1 MQLKPESLAAHLKQ
15 QLAPVYLIAGDE
27 PLILGECADAVR
39 AAARSRGHDSRE
51 VLFAERGLD
60 GAALAASGASMSLF
74 SSKRIIEVRLPT
86 GKPGDGAEALV
97 EYAAR
102 PADDAVL
109 LVVSQ
114 ARPDKRLKW
123 LNALAD
129 AGVFV
134 AVYPLEA
141 HQFPDWLAR
150 RARGLGLELEPEA
163 VERLRARTEGNL
175 LAAAQELE
183 LLALARGKGRIDAA
197 TVESAVADSA
207 RFDAFQ
213 MVDAALAGD
222 AARALRALDVLA
234 AEGEA
239 LALVT
244 WAVARELRTLAQCS
258 ARVAAG
264 EPIGRVVSHP
274 SIWQSRRALYESAL
288 ARVPLKRWRRL
299 LQQALTVDR
308 TLKGQRKGADPW
320 SEMRGLVATLAGG
333 FDRLRVAPRA
343 AGRGDFGRARG

>member
-1 MQLKPESLAAHLKQ
+1 VQLKPDSLGAHLKS

-27 PLILGECADAVR
+27 PLLVGECADAVR
-39 AAARSRGHDSRE
+39 AAARARGHDSRE

-74 SSKRIIEVRLPT
+74 LSKRIIEVRLPT
-86 GKPGDGAEALV
+86 GKPGDGADALV

-109 LVVSQ
+109 LVISQ
-114 ARPDKRLKW
+114 ARPDKRMKW

-141 HQFPDWLAR
+141 HQYPEWLAR

-183 LLALARGKGRIDAA
+183 LLALARGRGKVDAA
-197 TVESAVADSA
+197 AVEAAVADSA

-239 LALVT
+239 LALVS
-244 WAVARELRTLAQCS
+244 WAVAKDLRILAQFA
-258 ARVAAG
+258 ARVADG
-264 EPIGRVVSHP
+264 EPVGRVVAHP
-274 SIWQSRRALYESAL
+274 MVWQNRRGLYESAL
-288 ARVPLKRWRRL
+288 TRVPLKRWRRL
-299 LQQALTVDR
+299 LQQALVVDR
-308 TLKGQRKGADPW
+308 TLKGQRRGVDPW
-320 SEMRGLVATLAGG
+320 TEMRGLVATLAGS
-333 FDRLRVAPRA
+333 FDAPRGARA
-343 AGRGDFGRARG
+343 ARRG

>member
-1 MQLKPESLAAHLKQ
+1 MQLKPDALGAHLKA
-15 QLAPVYLIAGDE
+15 QLAPIYLIAGDE
-27 PLILGECADAVR
+27 PLVVGECADAVR
-39 AAARSRGHDSRE
+39 AAARARGHDTRE

-74 SSKRIIEVRLPT
+74 AAKRIIEVRLPT
-86 GKPGDGAEALV
+86 GKPGAGADALV
-97 EYAAR
+97 DYAAR

-114 ARPDKRLKW
+114 ARPDRRAKW
-123 LNALAD
+123 LNALEQS
-129 AGVFV
+129 GVFV

-150 RARGLGLELEPEA
+150 RARGLGLELSPEA

-183 LLALARGKGRIDAA
+183 LLALGHGRGRIDAA
-197 TVESAVADSA
+197 TVEAAVADSA

-239 LALVT
+239 LALIN
-244 WAVARELRTLAQCS
+244 WAVAKDLRILAQFS
-258 ARVAAG
+258 ARIAEG
-264 EPIGRVVSHP
+264 EPVGRVVSHP
-274 SIWQSRRALYESAL
+274 MVWPSRRGLYESAL
-288 ARVPLKRWRRL
+288 ERIPLKRWRRL
-299 LQQALTVDR
+299 LQQALIVDR
-308 TLKGQRKGADPW
+308 TLKGQRRAADPW

-333 FDRLRVAPRA
+333 FDRPRA
-343 AGRGDFGRARG
+343 ARSARRG

>member
-1 MQLKPESLAAHLKQ
+1 MQVRPDALGAHLKA
-15 QLAPVYLIAGDE
+15 QLAPIYLIAGDE
-27 PLILGECADAVR
+27 PLLVGECADAVR
-39 AAARSRGHDSRE
+39 AAARARGHDARE

-74 SSKRIIEVRLPT
+74 SDKRIIEVRLPT
-86 GKPGDGAEALV
+86 GKPGESGAAALV
-97 EYAAR
+97 DYAAR

-109 LVVSQ
+109 LVISQ

-123 LNALAD
+123 QNALAD
-129 AGVFV
+129 AGVSI

-141 HQFPDWLAR
+141 HEFPDWLAR
-150 RARGLGLELEPEA
+150 RARGLGLDLEPEA

-183 LLALARGKGRIDAA
+183 LLALAHGRGRIDAA
-197 TVESAVADSA
+197 TVEAAVADSA
-207 RFDAFQ
+207 RFDAYQ

-239 LALVT
+239 LALIT
-244 WAVARELRTLAQCS
+244 WAVAKDLRILAQFS
-258 ARVAAG
+258 ARIADG
-264 EPIGRVVSHP
+264 EPVGRVVSHP
-274 SIWQSRRALYESAL
+274 MVWQSRRGLYESAL
-288 ARVPLKRWRRL
+288 TRVPLKRWRRL

-308 TLKGQRKGADPW
+308 TLKGQRRNADPW
-320 SEMRGLVATLAGG
+320 TEMRGLVATLAGS
-333 FDRLRVAPRA
+333 FDGPRRARA
-343 AGRGDFGRARG
+343 ARRG